1 MQELEQSYWCG
12 NGKYQEMND
21 ALAKHIP
28 GYGESEDKWIEL
40 LRCATNIYYD
50 CYNNGGCNLG
60 VRVSE
65 LRQIVQYR
73 PQIVPGLDAL
83 LKHGQELFQIFGS
96 CQQSNKSDDYYDDDD
111 DDDRGSMYLSDD
123 WSEANLELLLD
134 AIILLVHQNFKVPV
148 SRNCTCRVV

>member
-12 NGKYQEMND
+12 NGKYQEINES
-21 ALAKHIP
+21 LAKHIP
-28 GYGESEDKWIEL
+28 AYGESEDKWIEL

-73 PQIVPGLDAL
+73 PQIVPSLMPAEAWAGIIPNL
-83 LKHGQELFQIFGS
+83 LSHANNQTSI
-96 CQQSNKSDDYYDDDD
+96 DDCYDEDDDEE
-111 DDDRGSMYLSDD
+111 DRGSMYLSDD

-134 AIILLVHQNFKVPV
+134 AIILLVHQNLSSTRFL
-148 SRNCTCRVV
+148 

>member
-73 PQIVPGLDAL
+73 PQIVPSLMPAEAWAGIIPNL
-83 LKHGQELFQIFGS
+83 LSHANNQTSI
-96 CQQSNKSDDYYDDDD
+96 DDCYDEDDDEE
-111 DDDRGSMYLSDD
+111 DRGSMYLSDD

-148 SRNCTCRVV
+148 SGIVP

>member
-73 PQIVPGLDAL
+73 PQIVPSLMPAEAWAGIIPNL
-83 LKHGQELFQIFGS
+83 LSHANNQTSI
-96 CQQSNKSDDYYDDDD
+96 DDCYDEDDDEE
-111 DDDRGSMYLSDD
+111 DRGSMYLSDD

-134 AIILLVHQNFKVPV
+134 AIILLVHQNLSSTRFL
-148 SRNCTCRVV
+148 

>member
-60 VRVSE
+60 VRIDE
-65 LRQIVQYR
+65 LHKIVQYR
-73 PQIVPGLDAL
+73 SQIVPDLMTMTAWAGIIPNL
-83 LKHGQELFQIFGS
+83 LNHANNQNSVPSDYDYDEDD
-96 CQQSNKSDDYYDDDD
+96 DDYYYYEEDDE
-111 DDDRGSMYLSDD
+111 D
-123 WSEANLELLLD
+123 WSEVNLELLLD

-148 SRNCTCRVV
+148 SEIVP